1 MVFIGFSDS
10 VNGLHEKTSR
20 KRKKSIASSTNF
32 VGNLIW
38 KLYGISKVKRSFH
51 PKFRTSIRFNHF
63 FSLYVLFFC
72 SQQSDSSIQI
82 KLNPLDFRHT
92 LTVNYFNY
100 FLYTNLEQNTY
111 IKPNLL
117 AAQNLQSSN
126 CSIANDYNL
135 TEIHVVFEKLLLLR
149 SQSQEDE
156 TKHKKI
162 IVNRLLDEANQN
174 FCEHSKHFI
183 HRVI

>member
-1 MVFIGFSDS
+1 MTNSVHLVVIFARNQQKTGTKRMKRKIQMNQFYTKRKNVMVFIGFSDS

-51 PKFRTSIRFNHF
+51 PKFRTSIRFNNF

-111 IKPNLL
+111 IKPKLL
-117 AAQNLQSSN
+117 AA
-126 CSIANDYNL
+126 
-135 TEIHVVFEKLLLLR
+135 
-149 SQSQEDE
+149 
-156 TKHKKI
+156 
-162 IVNRLLDEANQN
+162 
-174 FCEHSKHFI
+174 
-183 HRVI
+183 